1 MKKLISLVLTVIL
14 IAVLSACASRSQAPV
29 MNAKMAA
36 AQAPPASSSASLR
49 TYVNQEL
56 GFSFQIPDSWE
67 SENYNTVVDGSNAK
81 SAKSKESAPQCG
93 TVIFLFQGD
102 PENPLLTVQVLPKS
116 QWDAAD
122 KSSDPSAPVFL
133 GESGSLVYCFTMP
146 QNSTYEVGAKA
157 DLYNSM
163 VLPREDVPTRFKI
176 LAGGNDAS
184 SAAPALNAK

>member
-1 MKKLISLVLTVIL
+1 MKKLISLVLAAVL
-14 IAVLSACASRSQAPV
+14 IAALSACASRSEAPV
-29 MNAKMAA
+29 MNEKMAA
-36 AQAPPASSSASLR
+36 AQVPPASSSAARR

-67 SENYNTVVDGSNAK
+67 SENYNTVVDGSSEKKAK
-81 SAKSKESAPQCG
+81 LKESVSQGG
-93 TVIFLFQGD
+93 TVNFLFQGD

-133 GESGSLVYCFTMP
+133 GESGALVYCFTMP
-146 QNSTYEVGAKA
+146 QNSTYEVGAQA

-163 VLPREDVPTRFKI
+163 VLTREDVPTRFKI
-176 LAGGNDAS
+176 LTGGSKAS
-184 SAAPALNAK
+184 SAVPAPDTK